1 MSTEPPRA
9 TTTPTRHLY
18 HCFYCNYSANV
29 PTTTTAAAS
38 IRPLACPS
46 CNRFLIESFT
56 INTYP
61 PLPTAAAVIQPENAV
76 SGQNQGAHVDGFD
89 DWFAQ
94 FTSSR
99 RKSTSKSFLESVPSI
114 TITEADLKESN
125 SCTICIED
133 FGLGSLADKLPCK
146 HLFHKSCIVEWLNRS
161 NTCPLCRFK
170 FPVEPRTPENNVE
183 PEMWVSALT
192 NEAIRRI
199 AVIRLGR
206 GFGDFDTGVSGSNT
220 TGGGRGGDFN
230 TILDDDGDTLMIE
243 DVAWD
248 ADGDIVMADA

>member
-1 MSTEPPRA
+1 MSTEFPRA

-18 HCFYCNYSANV
+18 CCIFCNYSANV
-29 PTTTTAAAS
+29 
-38 IRPLACPS
+38 PLACPS
-46 CNRFLIESFT
+46 CNRLLIECFT
-56 INTYP
+56 PNY
-61 PLPTAAAVIQPENAV
+61 PLPTAAAVAVIQPENAV
-76 SGQNQGAHVDGFD
+76 SGQNRAHVDRFD
-89 DWFAQ
+89 DWLAQ

-99 RKSTSKSFLESVPSI
+99 RKSTSKSFLESLPSI

-125 SCTICIED
+125 SCSICMED

-170 FPVEPRTPENNVE
+170 LPVEPRTPEKNVE
-183 PEMWVSALT
+183 PAMGVSALT